1 MPKPTICLSGTLRQ
15 FLEVFRPCFSRRQWL
30 YFVTVLLGLVEC
42 EGQSTLTGFLR
53 CVGEEISSK
62 RAEAQDIA
70 NRVGYIELAT
80 IPQFGK
86 RFTRAIYLG

>member
-1 MPKPTICLSGTLRQ
+1 
-15 FLEVFRPCFSRRQWL
+15 
-30 YFVTVLLGLVEC
+30 
-42 EGQSTLTGFLR
+42 LR